1 MMLQLLT
8 ALLAFSL
15 LAQAAPRDSRAI
27 NLLLAYKADLKALE
41 AELKAAPLPAIP
53 GQRACITQ
61 AKPGWWLYDSAGKK
75 QKLAEGQ
82 SLELIKP
89 DPVPR
94 KTGLFSKSSGWMVR
108 WNKEEAWL
116 PAKGER
122 ASALQKICATH
133 RLDWMNDSLDVI
145 RQTGMNAFRQEQA
158 HRELANIK
166 EWTNRYRKQD
176 GAHQQMD
183 PVALLR
189 GLAAPGAE
197 EIGQHLPIAW
207 QGQLPASDQP
217 WGYDRAVPPVPI
229 VLFFQSSEDD
239 VWQLRDTE
247 GVLYYI
253 MPGESRDTRYPGL
266 GSFARELEERYR
278 AARRYQLLQRWE
290 LKIVDR
296 IMQGL
301 AWKGM
306 SEEMLQESL
315 GEASEVIDTGAGSLW
330 RYAMGNEV
338 LLKDGKVVEIRQDK

>member
-1 MMLQLLT
+1 MIIRLLS
-8 ALLAFSL
+8 ALLALSL
-15 LAQAAPRDSRAI
+15 SAQAAPRDSRAV
-27 NLLLAYKADLKALE
+27 NLLLAYKADLKALAE
-41 AELKAAPLPAIP
+41 ELKQAPQPVMPEAT
-53 GQRACITQ
+53 ACITK
-61 AKPGWWLYDSAGKK
+61 AESGWWLLDTAGKK
-75 QKLAEGQ
+75 QKLSSGQ

-94 KTGLFSKSSGWMVR
+94 KTGLFSKSSGWIV
-108 WNKEEAWL
+108 KLGEEEAWL

-122 ASALQKICATH
+122 ASLLQKVWTNH

-145 RQTGMNAFRQEQA
+145 RQSGMNAFRQEQA

-176 GAHQQMD
+176 GPHQQMD

-189 GLAAPGAE
+189 GLAAPGAD
-197 EIGQHLPIAW
+197 EIGQHLPFAW
-207 QGQLPASDQP
+207 QGQLPASDQA
-217 WGYDRAVPPVPI
+217 WGYDRAVPDEAI
-229 VLFFQSSEDD
+229 VLFFQSSEGD
-239 VWQLRDTE
+239 VWQLKDATGE
-247 GVLYYI
+247 LYYI
-253 MPGESRDTRYPGL
+253 MPGEFRDTRYPGL
-266 GSFARELEERYR
+266 SSFARELEERYK
-278 AARRYQLLQRWE
+278 AARRYQLLKRWE

-306 SEEMLQESL
+306 SEEMLRESL
-315 GEASEVIDTGAGSLW
+315 GEASEVVDTGAGSLW